1 MTELREKS
9 LAFAVSH
16 YLTFYPENTSFE
28 EIIHRVREND
38 WIDDELEPWEYYQ
51 DCAGEWIA
59 DQIEI
64 MASLLEVT
72 FG

>member
-9 LAFAVSH
+9 LAFAISH
-16 YLTFYPENTSFE
+16 YLSNHPENISFDD
-28 EIIHRVREND
+28 IIYMVRENEWSED
-38 WIDDELEPWEYYQ
+38 LTPWEPFQ

-59 DQIEI
+59 DEIEI

>member
-9 LAFAVSH
+9 LAFAISH
-16 YLTFYPENTSFE
+16 YLSSHPENTSFDD
-28 EIIHRVREND
+28 IIYMVRENEWRED
-38 WIDDELEPWEYYQ
+38 LTPWEPFQ

-59 DQIEI
+59 DEIEI

>member
-9 LAFAVSH
+9 LAFAISH
-16 YLTFYPENTSFE
+16 YLSNRPENTSFDD
-28 EIIHRVREND
+28 IIYMVRENEWSED
-38 WIDDELEPWEYYQ
+38 LTPWEPFQ
-51 DCAGEWIA
+51 DCAGEWLA
-59 DQIEI
+59 DEIEI

>member
-1 MTELREKS
+1 MTELRQKA
-9 LAFAVSH
+9 LAFAAAH
-16 YLTFYPENTSFE
+16 YLVFYPENMSFDD
-28 EIIHRVREND
+28 IIYYVRENE
-38 WIDDELEPWEYYQ
+38 WSDELQPWEYFE
-51 DCAGEWIA
+51 DCAGDWIA

>member
-1 MTELREKS
+1 MTELRQKS
-9 LAFAVSH
+9 LAFAVGH
-16 YLTFYPENTSFE
+16 YLSSYPENASFDD
-28 EIIHRVREND
+28 IIYLVRENE
-38 WIDDELEPWEYYQ
+38 WSEELAPWEPFQ

-59 DQIEI
+59 DEIGI